1 MKFVKSGDG
10 LGIWVQIQQPNL
22 GGNKHSKSLSCIPVL
37 SDVTG
42 SVSWWRL
49 GAFSAGISDHDG
61 LAWHAAPWP
70 WANGGWCRGRG
81 WSMVWSK
88 PKICEEIG
96 SGLTFFTQ
104 FLDVWGLDIVED
116 SRWNRWIS
124 WSNLRYSPSFFL
136 KISVDDWW
144 VVSNMTWWFFHFI
157 YGMSSFPL
165 TYYNIFQDGH
175 IAPPSSW
182 CLWIC
187 RVPMISLINVS
198 TFEPPTVSD
207 LKDFC
212 HPSGATV
219 TTRNLEGRSKSDGQL
234 HSACFGGAWWEGV
247 GGCFGESRLLVLVK
261 YVITKLQVYGEP
273 RDQREMWHIRNTW
286 GYK

>member
-96 SGLTFFTQ
+96 SAWPFSHSFWMFGGWILWRIAAETGGSADQ
-104 FLDVWGLDIVED
+104 ISDILPV
-116 SRWNRWIS
+116 
-124 WSNLRYSPSFFL
+124 FL
-136 KISVDDWW
+136 KKSQLMTGGWFQTWLDDFSISY
-144 VVSNMTWWFFHFI
+144 M
-157 YGMSSFPL
+157 G
-165 TYYNIFQDGH
+165 
-175 IAPPSSW
+175 
-182 CLWIC
+182 
-187 RVPMISLINVS
+187 
-198 TFEPPTVSD
+198 
-207 LKDFC
+207 C
-212 HPSGATV
+212 HPSHWLIIIFFKMGTLHHQAVDVCGFVGFQWYHWSMWAPLNRLQYRISRISVILRAPQSRPGTWREIKIWR
-219 TTRNLEGRSKSDGQL
+219 TTPQRVFWWRLVGGGWGMFWGVKIA
-234 HSACFGGAWWEGV
+234 SAC
-247 GGCFGESRLLVLVK
+247 
-261 YVITKLQVYGEP
+261 
-273 RDQREMWHIRNTW
+273 
-286 GYK
+286 